1 METPDLPEERLLSK
15 PSQAAGRLVPVES
28 GGCQDAPTW
37 TPTFAAGSGPSA
49 DPSTTRGQALKLHW
63 IDTIRI
69 LQCKNDANWCYLN
82 AGLISMIWTL
92 VHSAHFDEYTSS
104 AAWNAVQGMLA
115 SVKTDEPTALF
126 SLPQLADLFLGK
138 PSGEQRDI
146 GEFTSEILLWGK
158 SAQTSQAWERRL
170 ETKDGITCFE
180 AGSESQPVALVHLYE
195 LDREKVSLAELL
207 SPWLHCHSMVTAFTG
222 PTGPK
227 VFFLDRLIDSTR
239 LLGHFNDVQFEED
252 FYLPFFVN
260 EGLELKW
267 VPYRVT
273 AAVAHLGDSLRGH
286 FQALLR
292 DQNGRFLLCDDN
304 QAPVQV
310 SSIPEVF
317 RTRGVLFWANSCL
330 MGDSDEEDPMLEMSD
345 RDQTN
350 LGPLGNAEV
359 RSPPSFPVACSQD
372 LEPLDTWKL
381 ADPSCLTQDAS
392 MPLDDSGQLSGFTP
406 GLPLFDD
413 ASNRALAGN
422 RELSE
427 APWEDHRMTSR
438 VSGGSDPSSNLALN
452 SLLLRLQDADRTID
466 QVLADTGFD
475 VSEASR

>member
-1 METPDLPEERLLSK
+1 
-15 PSQAAGRLVPVES
+15 
-28 GGCQDAPTW
+28 
-37 TPTFAAGSGPSA
+37 
-49 DPSTTRGQALKLHW
+49 
-63 IDTIRI
+63 
-69 LQCKNDANWCYLN
+69 
-82 AGLISMIWTL
+82 
-92 VHSAHFDEYTSS
+92 
-104 AAWNAVQGMLA
+104 
-115 SVKTDEPTALF
+115 
-126 SLPQLADLFLGK
+126 
-138 PSGEQRDI
+138 
-146 GEFTSEILLWGK
+146 
-158 SAQTSQAWERRL
+158 
-170 ETKDGITCFE
+170 
-180 AGSESQPVALVHLYE
+180 
-195 LDREKVSLAELL
+195 
-207 SPWLHCHSMVTAFTG
+207 
-222 PTGPK
+222 
-227 VFFLDRLIDSTR
+227 
-239 LLGHFNDVQFEED
+239 
-252 FYLPFFVN
+252 
-260 EGLELKW
+260 
-267 VPYRVT
+267 
-273 AAVAHLGDSLRGH
+273 
-286 FQALLR
+286 
-292 DQNGRFLLCDDN
+292 
-304 QAPVQV
+304 
-310 SSIPEVF
+310 
-317 RTRGVLFWANSCL
+317 

-413 ASNRALAGN
+413 ASNCALAGN